1 MNTLVNI
8 TMHVS
13 FIRTG
18 HQLPTGTFP
27 SVPRC
32 TTSEMNNYHLPNR
45 KTEICSGKPRNIK
58 IATLNYLTL
67 LMPAVTF
74 HIAVFCDMTLLHWLS
89 SSNPCCELRIPLSL
103 LWSIHS
109 VLFLICWYQRFRAII
124 NLKFHGFQQSDVA
137 PHDANL
143 TTTYDNSRYW
153 NLQIERKSA
162 VWE

>member
-8 TMHVS
+8 TMHAS

-32 TTSEMNNYHLPNR
+32 TTSKMNNYHLPNR

-58 IATLNYLTL
+58 IATLNYLIL
-67 LMPAVTF
+67 LTPAITF
-74 HIAVFCDMTLLHWLS
+74 HIAVFCDMTLCSTDCLALIHAV
-89 SSNPCCELRIPLSL
+89 NVSL

-109 VLFLICWYQRFRAII
+109 VLFLICRYQRFRAII

-143 TTTYDNSRYW
+143 TTTYDNCRYW
-153 NLQIERKSA
+153 NLQI
-162 VWE
+162 